1 MYDIIANVVGSSVG
15 ITLAL
20 IADYSWTSW
29 HERRRRRGGKQ
40 EAEYQRALMDETE
53 LSDDDEMDYHG
64 HKRHFE
70 AMEMA

>member
-1 MYDIIANVVGSSVG
+1 MYDIVANVVGSSVG

-29 HERRRRRGGKQ
+29 HEWRRRRGGKQ

-64 HKRHFE
+64 HNRHFE
-70 AMEMA
+70 SMEMV